1 METTREKFESLVY
14 TDFEE
19 YINLSDGDKEFF
31 DKLFKYLIYYG
42 EINWSNKKL
51 SELLGTSESTLE
63 KRLKRLEK
71 SQLILRETSKQCE
84 YGKWR
89 TVDRII
95 RLNPF
100 YFQFDFNTMAHRI
113 FCDYIFYQ
121 QTSHILK
128 KYLDM
133 PYEEFIKA
141 YGKVKVVNI

>member
-113 FCDYIFYQ
+113 FCDYIFHQ
-121 QTSHILK
+121 QTSYILK

>member
-1 METTREKFESLVY
+1 MTTTKDKFDSLIY

-19 YINLSDGDKEFF
+19 YINLSDGDKVFF
-31 DKLFKYLIYYG
+31 DNLFKYLIYYG
-42 EINWSNKKL
+42 EINWSNRKL
-51 SELLGTSESTLE
+51 SELLGTTESTLE

-71 SQLILRETSKQCE
+71 SQLILRETSRQLE

-113 FCDYIFYQ
+113 FCDYIFHQ
-121 QTSHILK
+121 QTSHILE
-128 KYLDM
+128 KYLNM
-133 PYEEFIKA
+133 PYEDFIKA